1 MFSQIRKDRSMKLN
15 TNLISIYLKGAAMGA
30 ADVVP
35 GVSGG
40 TIAFI
45 TGIYDRL
52 LNAIKSVNPSVIKLL
67 LSGRFSEFWQRVDG
81 TFLLVLLL
89 GIGTSIFSL
98 AKIIS
103 ALLVS
108 HPILVWSFFF
118 GLIVASVVHIFRT
131 IEDFK
136 PILLLWVTLGAVI
149 AYGFTEL
156 KPVEVTLSPWVFMA
170 AGSIAICAMIL
181 PGVSG
186 SFLLVLMGM
195 YEPVLNAIKTLDFTL
210 IACFGSGAVA
220 GLLLFAHFL
229 SWLLSHYH
237 AITLSFLIGFLIGS
251 LNLVWP
257 WKQTVQYYVDRHG
270 AQKPLEQINVSP
282 AHFEMLTGEASHLV
296 MAVVA
301 MAAGFALVIGLEFVS
316 KKLKH

>member
-1 MFSQIRKDRSMKLN
+1 
-15 TNLISIYLKGAAMGA
+15 MGA

-40 TIAFI
+40 TVAFI

-52 LNAIKSVNPSVIKLL
+52 LNAIKSVNPNAAKLL
-67 LSGRFSEFWQRVDG
+67 LNRQFGEFWQRVDG
-81 TFLLVLLL
+81 TFLLVLLC
-89 GIGTSIFSL
+89 GIATSIFSL
-98 AKIIS
+98 AKVIT

-118 GLIVASVVHIFRT
+118 GLIIASVVHIART
-131 IEDFK
+131 IDDFK
-136 PILLLWVTLGAVI
+136 PFLLVWVSLGAVI
-149 AYGFTEL
+149 AYAVTEL
-156 KPVEVTLSPWVFMA
+156 KPVDITLSPMMFMA

-210 IACFGSGAVA
+210 IACFGSGALA

-270 AQKPLEQINVSP
+270 EQKPLEQINVSP
-282 AHFEMLTGEASHLV
+282 SHFEMLTGEASQLLL
-296 MAVVA
+296 AIVA
-301 MAAGFALVIGLEFVS
+301 MIFGFALVILLELLS
-316 KKLKH
+316 KKLKN

>member
-1 MFSQIRKDRSMKLN
+1 MKLD
-15 TNLISIYLKGAAMGA
+15 TNLVSIYLKGAAMGA

-40 TIAFI
+40 TVAFI

-52 LNAIKSVNPSVIKLL
+52 LNAIKSVNPTTVKLL
-67 LSGRFSEFWQRVDG
+67 LNRQWADFWQQVDG
-81 TFLLVLLL
+81 TFLLVLLC
-89 GIGTSIFSL
+89 GIATSIFSL
-98 AKIIS
+98 AKIIT

-118 GLIVASVVHIFRT
+118 GLIIASVIHIART
-131 IEDFK
+131 IDDFK
-136 PILLLWVTLGAVI
+136 PFLLVWVALGATI
-149 AYGFTEL
+149 AYAVTEL
-156 KPVEVTLSPWVFMA
+156 KPVDITLSPMMFVA

-195 YEPVLNAIKTLDFTL
+195 YEPVLNAIKTLDFSL

-270 AQKPLEQINVSP
+270 VQKPLEQINVSP
-282 AHFEMLTGEASHLV
+282 SHFEMLTGETSQLFL
-296 MAVVA
+296 AVLA
-301 MAAGFALVIGLEFVS
+301 MVLGVALVLLLELFS
-316 KKLKH
+316 KKLKV

>member
-1 MFSQIRKDRSMKLN
+1 MAVNQ
-15 TNLISIYLKGAAMGA
+15 NLVGIFLRGAAMGA

-40 TIAFI
+40 TVAFI

-52 LNAIKSVNPSVIKLL
+52 LNAIKSVNPTTVKLL
-67 LSGRFSEFWQRVDG
+67 LNRQFGEFWQRVDG
-81 TFLLVLLL
+81 TFLLVLLC
-89 GIGTSIFSL
+89 GIATSIFSL
-98 AKIIS
+98 AKVIT

-118 GLIVASVVHIFRT
+118 GLIVASVFHIT
-131 IEDFK
+131 KSIDDFK
-136 PILLLWVTLGAVI
+136 PSLLVWIALGAVI
-149 AYGFTEL
+149 AYGISEL
-156 KPVEVTLSPWVFMA
+156 KPVEITLSPWMFMA

-195 YEPVLNAIKTLDFTL
+195 YEPVLNAIKSLDFTL
-210 IACFGSGAVA
+210 IACFGSGALA

-237 AITLSFLIGFLIGS
+237 AITLSFLVGFLIGS

-257 WKQTVQYYVDRHG
+257 WKETVQYYIDRHG
-270 AQKPLEQINVSP
+270 EQKPLEQINVSP
-282 AHFEMLTGEASHLV
+282 SHFEMLTGEASQLT
-296 MAVVA
+296 MAIVA
-301 MAAGFALVIGLEFVS
+301 MLAGFSLVILLELVS
-316 KKLKH
+316 KKLES

>member
-1 MFSQIRKDRSMKLN
+1 MAVNQQ
-15 TNLISIYLKGAAMGA
+15 NLVGIFLRGAAMGA

-40 TIAFI
+40 TVAFI

-52 LNAIKSVNPSVIKLL
+52 LNAIKSVNPSAVKLL
-67 LSGRFSEFWQRVDG
+67 LNRQFAEFWQAVDG
-81 TFLLVLLL
+81 TFLLVLLC
-89 GIGTSIFSL
+89 GIATSIFSL
-98 AKIIS
+98 AKVIT

-118 GLIVASVVHIFRT
+118 GLIVASVFHIANS
-131 IEDFK
+131 IEGFK
-136 PILLLWVTLGAVI
+136 PQLLLWIALGAVI
-149 AYGFTEL
+149 AYGVSEL
-156 KPVEVTLSPWVFMA
+156 KPVELTLSPWMFIA

-195 YEPVLNAIKTLDFTL
+195 YGPVLNAIKTLDFTL
-210 IACFGSGAVA
+210 IACFGSGALA
-220 GLLLFAHFL
+220 GLILFAHFL

-237 AITLSFLIGFLIGS
+237 AITLSFLVGFLIGS

-257 WKQTVQYYVDRHG
+257 WKQTVQYYFDRHG
-270 AQKPLEQINVSP
+270 EQKPLEQINVSP
-282 AHFEMLTGEASHLV
+282 SHFEMLTGEASQLAF
-296 MAVVA
+296 AVFA
-301 MAAGFALVIGLEFVS
+301 MVAGFALVIVLELVS
-316 KKLKH
+316 KKLND

>member
-1 MFSQIRKDRSMKLN
+1 MKLD
-15 TNLISIYLKGAAMGA
+15 TNLVSIYLKGAAMGA

-40 TIAFI
+40 TVAFI

-52 LNAIKSVNPSVIKLL
+52 LNAIKSVNPTTVKLL
-67 LSGRFSEFWQRVDG
+67 LNRQWADFWQQVDG
-81 TFLLVLLL
+81 TFLLVLLC
-89 GIGTSIFSL
+89 GIATSIFSL
-98 AKIIS
+98 AKIIT

-118 GLIVASVVHIFRT
+118 GLIIASVIHIART
-131 IEDFK
+131 IDDFK
-136 PILLLWVTLGAVI
+136 PFLLVWVALGATI
-149 AYGFTEL
+149 AYAVTEL
-156 KPVEVTLSPWVFMA
+156 KPVDITLSPMMFVA

-195 YEPVLNAIKTLDFTL
+195 YEPVLNAIKTLDFSL

-270 AQKPLEQINVSP
+270 VQKPLEQINVSP
-282 AHFEMLTGEASHLV
+282 SHFEMLTGETSQLFLAVLAMVLGVTLV
-296 MAVVA
+296 
-301 MAAGFALVIGLEFVS
+301 LLLELFS
-316 KKLKH
+316 KKLKV

>member
-1 MFSQIRKDRSMKLN
+1 MKLD
-15 TNLISIYLKGAAMGA
+15 TNLVSIYLKGAAMGA

-40 TIAFI
+40 TVAFI

-52 LNAIKSVNPSVIKLL
+52 LNAIKSVNPTTVKLL
-67 LSGRFSEFWQRVDG
+67 LNRQWADFWQQVDG
-81 TFLLVLLL
+81 TFLLVLLC
-89 GIGTSIFSL
+89 GIATSIFSL
-98 AKIIS
+98 AKIIT

-118 GLIVASVVHIFRT
+118 GLIIASVIHIART
-131 IEDFK
+131 IDEFK
-136 PILLLWVTLGAVI
+136 PFLLVWVALGATI
-149 AYGFTEL
+149 AYAVTEL
-156 KPVEVTLSPWVFMA
+156 KPVDITLSPMMFVA

-195 YEPVLNAIKTLDFTL
+195 YEPVLNAIKTLDFSL

-270 AQKPLEQINVSP
+270 VQKPLEQINVSP
-282 AHFEMLTGEASHLV
+282 SHFEMLTGETSQLFLAVLAMVLGVTLV
-296 MAVVA
+296 
-301 MAAGFALVIGLEFVS
+301 LLLELFS
-316 KKLKH
+316 KKLKV